1 MLLITKNGHLLASAN
16 SSQPKPIVAYA
27 VAVACTPNATLRGSP
42 HGEPLS
48 RWHAASSLASTPTT
62 FPCWCGWGPTPALV
76 LAASRRRPPPSPPAH
91 NRVRPSHVTLLPR
104 ADGQAPAHRDEWW
117 RLGDAIPIAC
127 RGDRFATPPPHR
139 LLAVWLGL
147 FFFLSCGLDAVRPSD
162 WPRLSAV
169 GRRWCRPLFPVRRR
183 REPRR
188 RTRPVKTPR
197 RRTLGFS
204 AIHWLAGSVSDICDL
219 YVYV

>member
-1 MLLITKNGHLLASAN
+1 LICAESQGKRRGTARPDSYLSRRGGGWDHPLLGKFTIVVMIQMLLITKNGHLLASAN

-91 NRVRPSHVTLLPR
+91 NRVRPSHVTLLPHH
-104 ADGQAPAHRDEWW
+104 AQ
-117 RLGDAIPIAC
+117 LKGDIRIWT
-127 RGDRFATPPPHR
+127 RFVIT
-139 LLAVWLGL
+139 VN
-147 FFFLSCGLDAVRPSD
+147 
-162 WPRLSAV
+162 
-169 GRRWCRPLFPVRRR
+169 
-183 REPRR
+183 
-188 RTRPVKTPR
+188 T
-197 RRTLGFS
+197 
-204 AIHWLAGSVSDICDL
+204 
-219 YVYV
+219 